1 MYYRTSMF
9 LILFTAVHAH
19 AASFDCNK
27 AKSTLE
33 HSICDD
39 AKLNQLD
46 AELGTAYQ
54 NLLKKRSK
62 SEGEQVRQMQR
73 DWLITRENNCEVS
86 NANCL
91 IKLYQQRIS
100 ALQFQ
105 TSEKYASSAAAKL
118 SGTYHGI
125 GNMEMQV
132 VAIAPKQL
140 SVHIQGVEPT
150 SARWVCDFQG
160 EAGLQDNRL
169 KIKALDDLFVTV
181 EFQGTTATVN
191 EGENSMWC
199 GMGGSLNGKY
209 QRH

>member
-1 MYYRTSMF
+1 MYYRTLMF
-9 LILFTAVHAH
+9 LILFIAVHAH

-27 AKSTLE
+27 AKSVLE

-39 AKLNQLD
+39 TKLNQLD

-54 NLLKKRSK
+54 NLLKNRSK
-62 SEGEQVRQMQR
+62 SEGQQVRQMQR
-73 DWLITRENNCEVS
+73 DWLSTRENNCEVS

-105 TSEKYASSAAAKL
+105 NSEKYASSAAAKL

-150 SARWVCDFQG
+150 SGRWVCDFQG
-160 EAGLQDNRL
+160 EVDHYP
-169 KIKALDDLFVTV
+169 KII
-181 EFQGTTATVN
+181 
-191 EGENSMWC
+191 
-199 GMGGSLNGKY
+199 
-209 QRH
+209 